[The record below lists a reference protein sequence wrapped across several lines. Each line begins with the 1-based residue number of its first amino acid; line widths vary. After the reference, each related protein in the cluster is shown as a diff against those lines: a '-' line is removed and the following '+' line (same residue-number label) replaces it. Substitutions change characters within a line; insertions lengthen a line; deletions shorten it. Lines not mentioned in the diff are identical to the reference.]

1 MTLLRNL
8 GALLLMAAWVA
19 AAHAGSAGWGNAD
32 FNAVVAVLPVV
43 VAVFMALWRLPGWA
57 WRAAGVLAV
66 LALLVWL
73 WPQLRSN
80 VALLYY
86 LQHLGIHVALGVFF
100 GKSLLGPGEALI
112 TRMARRIFSHEL
124 SERKVRYTR
133 HVTLAWT
140 LFFFT
145 NALVSTGLFVFA
157 PPAIWSVHANL
168 LTGPLI
174 AVMFTVEHLWRR
186 CVLPPH
192 ERPGLADV
200 VRAYRRESAAPSPV
214 ATTPPPAA

>member
-1 MTLLRNL
+1 VMAALFMTL
-8 GALLLMAAWVA
+8 
-19 AAHAGSAGWGNAD
+19 
-32 FNAVVAVLPVV
+32 
-43 VAVFMALWRLPGWA
+43 WRVPQWI
-57 WRAAGVLAV
+57 WRVGGVLLV
-66 LALLVWL
+66 LGLLAWF
-73 WPQLRSN
+73 WPSLRSN
-80 VALLYY
+80 VPLLYY

-133 HVTLAWT
+133 NVTLAWT
-140 LFFFT
+140 VFFFA
-145 NALVSTGLFVFA
+145 NALVSTLLFILA

-174 AVMFTVEHLWRR
+174 GVMFLVEHLWRL

-192 ERPGLADV
+192 ERPGLADI
-200 VRAYRRESAAPSPV
+200 VRAYRRESAQRSAR
-214 ATTPPPAA
+214 TMPPPTA

>member
-8 GALLLMAAWVA
+8 GALLLMAAWVV
-19 AAHAGSAGWGNAD
+19 AAHVGSAGWGNAD

-43 VAVFMALWRLPGWA
+43 AALFMALWRVPPWA
-57 WRAAGVLAV
+57 ARVAGVLVV
-66 LALLVWL
+66 LGLLAWL

-80 VALLYY
+80 VPLLYY

-100 GKSLLGPGEALI
+100 GRSLLGPGEALI

-124 SERKVRYTR
+124 SARKVRYTR
-133 HVTLAWT
+133 NVTLAWT
-140 LFFFT
+140 VFFFA
-145 NALVSTGLFVFA
+145 NALVSTVLFIFA

-174 AVMFTVEHLWRR
+174 GLMFVVEHIWRL
-186 CVLPPH
+186 CVLAPH
-192 ERPGLADV
+192 ERPGLADIV
-200 VRAYRRESAAPSPV
+200 KAYRRESAAASPV
-214 ATTPPPAA
+214 STTPPPAA